1 MEDTIMKRILLV
13 ALFVVASVQLKA
25 SHLASEFNLR
35 IHELAWFTVTLDNQ
49 FFENP
54 VNRFQLT
61 DLEPGT
67 HFLTVSRM
75 DQNQWY
81 PYDYRATRIFSGYV
95 HIPAMSRVNA
105 VIDRFG
111 RFKINRIVPIVYPLV
126 PDPSVC
132 QPVPVPV
139 CMGMADY
146 EFDQLVHTI
155 DNLSFESSRMQVVK
169 QAISANIVSAH
180 QVEQLVRMMT
190 FESSKLELA
199 KFAYRNTVDKQ
210 NYFIINDAFTF
221 ESSIIDL
228 NNFIYNS

>member
-1 MEDTIMKRILLV
+1 MKRILLA

-35 IHELAWFTVTLDNQ
+35 IHEMAWFTVTLDNQ
-49 FFENP
+49 IFETP
-54 VNRFQLT
+54 VNRFQLSHI
-61 DLEPGT
+61 EPGT
-67 HFLTVSRM
+67 HYLVVSRM

-81 PYDYRATRIFSGYV
+81 PYDYRHTRIFAGYV
-95 HIPAMSRVNA
+95 HIPALSRVNA

-111 RFKINRIVPIVYPLV
+111 RFKINRIVPLV
-126 PDPSVC
+126 QPVLPDPAVC
-132 QPVPVPV
+132 QPVPAPV
-139 CMGMADY
+139 FIGMNDY
-146 EFDQLVHTI
+146 EFDQLIHTI
-155 DNLSFESSRMQVVK
+155 DNLSFESSKMQVAR
-169 QAISANIVSAH
+169 QALSANMVSAR
-180 QVEQLVRMMT
+180 QVEQLVRLMT

-221 ESSIIDL
+221 ESSITDL